1 MQPLSM
7 KHKNTPDQSGRLLT
21 YLSLGIGAGVIG
33 SHTGSAQIIH
43 QTTSVPL
50 TAGVGS
56 SIWWNPPT
64 GEAEEFA
71 GGGAPT
77 FAGQGMGIFFDSAN
91 YIYTQNNGVQFATT
105 SAPFS
110 NLAFFNLGDTID
122 STLYWRGGW
131 NYMDR
136 PGWTTS
142 DTPWDSGVDGTTGY
156 LAFRYDP
163 ANGGGADYDYGWA
176 EFTYNYASQN
186 LVLQDFAYESTVG
199 QSITAGG
206 IEPVPEA
213 NTGLLLAMGAAGL
226 VTARRLQKQR
236 MTAAA

>member
-1 MQPLSM
+1 M
-7 KHKNTPDQSGRLLT
+7 KHKNSPDQGSRLLT
-21 YLSLGIGAGVIG
+21 YLSLGVGAGVIG
-33 SHTGSAQIIH
+33 SHTASAQIIH
-43 QTTSVPL
+43 QTTGLPL
-50 TAGVGS
+50 TANVGS

-71 GGGAPT
+71 GGGDPT
-77 FAGQGMGIFFDSAN
+77 FAGQGMGIFFNGAN

-105 SAPFS
+105 SDPYS
-110 NLAFFNLGDTID
+110 NLAFFNLVDTID
-122 STLYWRGGW
+122 STLFWKGGW
-131 NYMDR
+131 TYMDR

-163 ANGGGADYDYGWA
+163 ANGGGANYVYGWA
-176 EFTYNYASQN
+176 EFTYNNASQN

-199 QSITAGG
+199 QSITAGDVA
-206 IEPVPEA
+206 PAPEA
-213 NTGLLLAMGAAGL
+213 NPGLLLAMGAAGL
-226 VTARRLQKQR
+226 VIARRLRKQR